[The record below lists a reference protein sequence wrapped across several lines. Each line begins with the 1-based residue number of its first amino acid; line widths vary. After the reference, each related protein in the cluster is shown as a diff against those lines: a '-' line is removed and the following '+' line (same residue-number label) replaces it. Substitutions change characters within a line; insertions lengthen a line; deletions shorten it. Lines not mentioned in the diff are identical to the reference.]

1 MNQTLVKVRSFTLAA
16 VATTCVVALSAC
28 QQAQSPVAGQPAS
41 SLVTPASI
49 QALVSPTNA
58 PKVAVTVSKSG
69 GFVEWGVLPA
79 TPHLLHV
86 AEGVM
91 YRPADPTVGTSI
103 LRGVLQRPLTAEQL
117 VALEA
122 RMQTL
127 GLFRAA
133 PIDAGLTDKRDQG
146 SLVIV
151 ATDGRGTYRHE
162 IFAPSESI
170 GITEEQFAYRG
181 AINEWLRDPL
191 GEARSSEEN
200 SQSPSDLVTF
210 TALRLEVQSVGVVE
224 REALEQKDNLN
235 VARLWPLTDQLPEGC
250 VDVSGEEA
258 RIVLDSL
265 TDVTHETLWI
275 NDGRWVR
282 IAMRGLLPAEP
293 PCAV

>member
-1 MNQTLVKVRSFTLAA
+1 MNQTLVKVRIWTLVA
-16 VATTCVVALSAC
+16 VATTCLVTLSAC
-28 QQAQSPVAGQPAS
+28 QQAQSPVGGQPAS

-49 QALVSPTNA
+49 QPLVSPTNA
-58 PKVAVTVSKSG
+58 PRVGVTVSKSG

-79 TPHLLHV
+79 TPHLVHV

-91 YRPADPTVGTSI
+91 YRPADPTIGTSI
-103 LRGVLQRPLTAEQL
+103 LRGVLQRPLTNEQL
-117 VALEA
+117 ATLETRLQA
-122 RMQTL
+122 L
-127 GLFRAA
+127 GLFSST
-133 PIDAGLTDKRDQG
+133 PIDAGLTGKGDQG
-146 SLVIV
+146 SLTIV
-151 ATDGRGTYRHE
+151 ASNDRGTYRHE
-162 IFAPSESI
+162 IFAPSESD
-170 GITEEQFAYRG
+170 GITAEQLAFREAFS
-181 AINEWLRDPL
+181 AWLRDPL
-191 GEARSSEEN
+191 GEGGIAAADG
-200 SQSPSDLVTF
+200 SPSDLVTF

-250 VDVSGEEA
+250 LDVSGEDA

-282 IAMRGLLPAEP
+282 IAMRGLLPAEA